1 MNMVRY
7 MSMIFRGTVED
18 YENAGII
25 PSVFMDASGSL
36 QIYLCDPTTDEIQE
50 DTKIEIKAF
59 ETNGGQF
66 VETIN
71 VDSEHKRVKHQ
82 SESWDASDY
91 I

>member
-7 MSMIFRGTVED
+7 MSMIFRGTIED
-18 YENAGII
+18 YENAGIV
-25 PSVFMDASGSL
+25 PSVFMDSSGSL
-36 QIYLCDPTTDEIQE
+36 QIYLCDPTIDDIQE
-50 DTKIEIKAF
+50 DTNMEISAF

-71 VDSEHKRVKHQ
+71 VDPKTKHVKHQ
-82 SESWDASDY
+82 SESWGTSGN